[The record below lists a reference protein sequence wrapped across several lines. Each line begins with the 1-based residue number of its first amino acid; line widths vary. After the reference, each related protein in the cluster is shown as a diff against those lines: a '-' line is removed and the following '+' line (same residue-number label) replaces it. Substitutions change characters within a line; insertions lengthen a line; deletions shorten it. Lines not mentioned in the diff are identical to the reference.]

1 MFWKSEFISEDL
13 AFWIFDNYNWAIQHN
28 GPAFWRSLNSLV
40 RPSKDY
46 FTAKG
51 GGDHASALGVF
62 NDIKRLLDLQDL
74 RINLEPIP
82 QLPDDI
88 GHEYGKTSEI
98 AGQYF
103 PDEFEPLITYNPRIM
118 RQPINFI
125 ATLAHELMHAKLD
138 PVADQLPGGW
148 DAHELA
154 TDLHCIIH
162 GFGLIQIQGAAD
174 AGWAG
179 YMTQNTRAFAT
190 AIFTELTGSSDLITG
205 HLRGREAKLM
215 KQAFKAL
222 NDWQDEL
229 DALKATIA

>member
-13 AFWIFDNYNWAIQHN
+13 ALWVFDNYAWAIDHHN
-28 GPAFWRSLNSLV
+28 PRYWLNPDSLV
-40 RPSKDY
+40 RPTKQY
-46 FTAKG
+46 FKAKG

-62 NDIKRLLDLQDL
+62 NDIKRLLGMSKK
-74 RINLEPIP
+74 RIALEPIP
-82 QLPDDI
+82 QLPENI
-88 GHEYGKTSEI
+88 GHEYGQTSMI

-103 PDEFEPLITYNPRIM
+103 PDEFNPLITYNPRIM

-162 GFGLIQIQGAAD
+162 GFGLIQLQGAAD

-179 YMTQNTRAFAT
+179 YMTQPTRAFAT
-190 AIFTELTGSSDLITG
+190 AIFAKLTGSEAHIAAALT
-205 HLRGREAKLM
+205 GREAKLM
-215 KQAFKAL
+215 KKAFKAL
-222 NDWQDEL
+222 KDWDEEFC
-229 DALKATIA
+229 ALRAKL

>member
-1 MFWKSEFISEDL
+1 MFWKTEFISEDL
-13 AFWIFDNYNWAIQHN
+13 GLWVFDNYHWAISHHS
-28 GPAFWRSLNSLV
+28 PTFWQSPDSLV
-40 RPSKDY
+40 RPTKEY

-62 NDIKRLLDLQDL
+62 KDIQRLLKVQHLN
-74 RINLEPIP
+74 IKLEPIP

-103 PDEFEPLITYNPRIM
+103 PDPVAPLITYNPRIM
-118 RQPINFI
+118 QQPLNFI
-125 ATLAHELMHAKLD
+125 STLAHELMHAKLD

-162 GFGLIQIQGAAD
+162 GFGLIQLQGASD
-174 AGWAG
+174 AGWSG

-190 AIFTELTGSSDLITG
+190 AIFTEITGSNDLVTG
-205 HLRGREAKLM
+205 NLRGREAKLM
-215 KQAFKAL
+215 KKAYKELQDWSEDL
-222 NDWQDEL
+222 NS
-229 DALKATIA
+229 LKSRLG